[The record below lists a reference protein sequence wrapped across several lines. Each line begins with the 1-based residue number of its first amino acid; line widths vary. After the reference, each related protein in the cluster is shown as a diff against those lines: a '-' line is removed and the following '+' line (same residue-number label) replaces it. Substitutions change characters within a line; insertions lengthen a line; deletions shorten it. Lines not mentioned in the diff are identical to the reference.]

1 MFTLLTSN
9 TKCCPREGVVDS
21 SRKGRTLSPHQQQ
34 QQQRRRRRERRTT
47 VTANTSANVN
57 VDGVVAV
64 NNRNRRKRS
73 ERRRGEEALKLECSR
88 CVFNHHHHRM
98 GGVFAGAS
106 SSSSSSLTSSSG
118 RNEDDESGEKKEE
131 EEEEV
136 EEGNISSSSSDSDSD
151 KSSKEENKQEKKDI
165 LVQLSLS
172 LIDFYR
178 NELSPFMPKSCRF
191 IPSCSNYAFEAYT
204 KYGAGKGFILTA
216 WRIARCNPFGGRGYD
231 PPRWPPSFTRGGDGE

>member
-9 TKCCPREGVVDS
+9 NTCCPREGVVDS
-21 SRKGRTLSPHQQQ
+21 SRKGRTLSPHHHHH
-34 QQQRRRRRERRTT
+34 QQRRRRRERRTN
-47 VTANTSANVN
+47 VTANTSAHVN
-57 VDGVVAV
+57 VDAVVAV
-64 NNRNRRKRS
+64 KNRNRRKT
-73 ERRRGEEALKLECSR
+73 RRGEEALKLECSR

-106 SSSSSSLTSSSG
+106 SSSFTSLASSSG
-118 RNEDDESGEKKEE
+118 RNEDDESDEKKEE
-131 EEEEV
+131 EEEE
-136 EEGNISSSSSDSDSD
+136 GNSSSSSSSSSSDSD
-151 KSSKEENKQEKKDI
+151 KSSEEENKQQEKDI

>member
-1 MFTLLTSN
+1 MLFTLRTSN
-9 TKCCPREGVVDS
+9 SFKCCPREGVVDS
-21 SRKGRTLSPHQQQ
+21 SRKGRTLSPH
-34 QQQRRRRRERRTT
+34 
-47 VTANTSANVN
+47 TSANVN
-57 VDGVVAV
+57 VVVAV
-64 NNRNRRKRS
+64 KNRNRRKT
-73 ERRRGEEALKLECSR
+73 RRGEEALKLECSR
-88 CVFNHHHHRM
+88 CVFNHHHRM

-106 SSSSSSLTSSSG
+106 SSSLTSLASSSG
-118 RNEDDESGEKKEE
+118 RNEDDESDEKEE
-131 EEEEV
+131 EEE
-136 EEGNISSSSSDSDSD
+136 GNSSSSSSSSSSDSD
-151 KSSKEENKQEKKDI
+151 KSSKEENKQQEKDI
-165 LVQLSLS
+165 LVQLSIS

>member
-9 TKCCPREGVVDS
+9 NTCCPRERVVDS

-34 QQQRRRRRERRTT
+34 QQQRRRRRERRIT
-47 VTANTSANVN
+47 VTANTSAH
-57 VDGVVAV
+57 VDVVDVVVAV
-64 NNRNRRKRS
+64 NNRNRRKT
-73 ERRRGEEALKLECSR
+73 RRGEEALKLECSR

-106 SSSSSSLTSSSG
+106 SSSFTSLASSSG
-118 RNEDDESGEKKEE
+118 RNEDDESDEKKEE
-131 EEEEV
+131 EEEE
-136 EEGNISSSSSDSDSD
+136 EGNSSSSSSS
-151 KSSKEENKQEKKDI
+151 SSKEENKQQEKDI

>member
-9 TKCCPREGVVDS
+9 NTCCPREGVVDS
-21 SRKGRTLSPHQQQ
+21 SRKGRTLSPHHHHH
-34 QQQRRRRRERRTT
+34 QQRRRRRERRTN
-47 VTANTSANVN
+47 VTANTSAHVN
-57 VDGVVAV
+57 VDVVVAV
-64 NNRNRRKRS
+64 KNRNRRKT
-73 ERRRGEEALKLECSR
+73 RRGEEALKLECSR

-106 SSSSSSLTSSSG
+106 SSSFTSLASSSG
-118 RNEDDESGEKKEE
+118 RNEDDESDEKKEE
-131 EEEEV
+131 EE
-136 EEGNISSSSSDSDSD
+136 GNSSSSSSSS
-151 KSSKEENKQEKKDI
+151 SSKEENKQQEKDI

>member
-1 MFTLLTSN
+1 MFITLRTSN
-9 TKCCPREGVVDS
+9 TKCCPREGGVDS
-21 SRKGRTLSPHQQQ
+21 SRKGRTLSPH
-34 QQQRRRRRERRTT
+34 
-47 VTANTSANVN
+47 TSANVN
-57 VDGVVAV
+57 VVVTV
-64 NNRNRRKRS
+64 KNRNRRKRS
-73 ERRRGEEALKLECSR
+73 ETRRGEEALKLECSR

-106 SSSSSSLTSSSG
+106 SSSFTSLASSSG
-118 RNEDDESGEKKEE
+118 RNEDDESDEKKEE
-131 EEEEV
+131 EEE
-136 EEGNISSSSSDSDSD
+136 GNSSSSSSSSSDSD
-151 KSSKEENKQEKKDI
+151 KSSKEENKQQEKDI

>member
-9 TKCCPREGVVDS
+9 NTCCPREGVVDS
-21 SRKGRTLSPHQQQ
+21 SRKGRTLSPHHHHH
-34 QQQRRRRRERRTT
+34 QQRRRRRERRTN
-47 VTANTSANVN
+47 VTANTSAHVN
-57 VDGVVAV
+57 VDVVVAV
-64 NNRNRRKRS
+64 KNRNRRKT
-73 ERRRGEEALKLECSR
+73 RRGEEALKLECSR

-106 SSSSSSLTSSSG
+106 SSSFTSLASSSG
-118 RNEDDESGEKKEE
+118 RNEDDESDEKKEE
-131 EEEEV
+131 EEEE
-136 EEGNISSSSSDSDSD
+136 GNSSSSSSSSSDSD
-151 KSSKEENKQEKKDI
+151 KSSEEENKQQEKDI

>member
-9 TKCCPREGVVDS
+9 NTCCPRERVVDS

-34 QQQRRRRRERRTT
+34 QQQRRRRRERRTN

-57 VDGVVAV
+57 VVVVVVAV
-64 NNRNRRKRS
+64 KNRNRRKT
-73 ERRRGEEALKLECSR
+73 RRGEEALKLECSR

-106 SSSSSSLTSSSG
+106 SSSFTSLASSSG
-118 RNEDDESGEKKEE
+118 RNEDDESDEKKEE
-131 EEEEV
+131 EEE
-136 EEGNISSSSSDSDSD
+136 EEGNISSSSSSSSSDSD
-151 KSSKEENKQEKKDI
+151 KSSKEENKKQEKKDI

>member
-9 TKCCPREGVVDS
+9 NTCCPREGVVDS
-21 SRKGRTLSPHQQQ
+21 SRKGRTLSPHHHH
-34 QQQRRRRRERRTT
+34 QQRRRRRERRTN
-47 VTANTSANVN
+47 VTANTSAHVN
-57 VDGVVAV
+57 VDVVVAV
-64 NNRNRRKRS
+64 KNRNRRKT
-73 ERRRGEEALKLECSR
+73 RRGEEALKLECSR

-106 SSSSSSLTSSSG
+106 SSSFTSFASSSG
-118 RNEDDESGEKKEE
+118 RNEDDESDEKKEE
-131 EEEEV
+131 EEEE
-136 EEGNISSSSSDSDSD
+136 GNSSSSSSSSSSDSD
-151 KSSKEENKQEKKDI
+151 KSSEEENKQQEKDI

>member
-9 TKCCPREGVVDS
+9 NTRCPRERVVDS

-34 QQQRRRRRERRTT
+34 HHQQRRRRRERRTN

-57 VDGVVAV
+57 VDVVVVAV
-64 NNRNRRKRS
+64 KNRNRRKT
-73 ERRRGEEALKLECSR
+73 RRGEEALKLECSR
-88 CVFNHHHHRM
+88 CVFNHHHRM

-106 SSSSSSLTSSSG
+106 SSSFTSLASSSG
-118 RNEDDESGEKKEE
+118 RNEDDESDEKKEE
-131 EEEEV
+131 EEE
-136 EEGNISSSSSDSDSD
+136 GNSSSSSSSSSDSD
-151 KSSKEENKQEKKDI
+151 KSSKEENKQQEKDI

>member
-1 MFTLLTSN
+1 
-9 TKCCPREGVVDS
+9 
-21 SRKGRTLSPHQQQ
+21 
-34 QQQRRRRRERRTT
+34 
-47 VTANTSANVN
+47 
-57 VDGVVAV
+57 V